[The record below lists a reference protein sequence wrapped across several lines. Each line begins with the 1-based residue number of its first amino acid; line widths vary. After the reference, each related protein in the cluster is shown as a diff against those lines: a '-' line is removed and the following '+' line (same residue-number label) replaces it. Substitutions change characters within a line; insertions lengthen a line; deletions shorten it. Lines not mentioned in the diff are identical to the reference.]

1 MESFFTGCAGIC
13 PQPVKDVEKTFFYYI
28 ICFQH
33 LINEWI
39 HPFALFLCSITG
51 AYCLV
56 KEGRT
61 PIMKNI
67 SDLWN
72 QALGQIEKKLSKPSF
87 ETWMKSTKA
96 HSLQGDTLIITAPN
110 EFARDWLESR
120 YLHLIA
126 DTIYDLTGEELSIKF
141 VIPQNQN
148 EEEFMPKSPIKKMSK
163 EDEPA
168 DFPQNMLNPKYTF
181 DTFVI
186 GSGNRFAHA
195 ASLAVAE
202 APAKAYNPLFI
213 YGGVG
218 LGKTHLMHAIG
229 HYVIEHNPSAKVVYS
244 SSEKFTN
251 EFINSI
257 RDNKAVDFRNRYRNV
272 DVLLI
277 DDIQFLAGKEQTQEE
292 FFHTFNTLHEE
303 SKQIVISSDRPPKEI
318 PTLEDR
324 LRSRFEWGLITDIT
338 PPDLETRIAILRKKA
353 KAEGLDIPNE
363 VMLYIA
369 NQIDS
374 NIRELE
380 GALIRVVAYSSLINK
395 DINADLAAEALK
407 DIIPSSKPKI
417 ITIKDI
423 QRVVGQQFN
432 IKLEDFKA
440 KKRTKSVAFPRQIAM
455 YLSREMTDSSLPK
468 IGEEFGG
475 RDHTTVI
482 HAHEKISKLLND
494 DEQLQQQIKEIKEQL
509 R

>member
-1 MESFFTGCAGIC
+1 ME
-13 PQPVKDVEKTFFYYI
+13 
-28 ICFQH
+28 
-33 LINEWI
+33 
-39 HPFALFLCSITG
+39 
-51 AYCLV
+51 
-56 KEGRT
+56 
-61 PIMKNI
+61 NI
-67 SDLWN
+67 DDLWGKTLN
-72 QALGQIEKKLSKPSF
+72 VIEKKISKPSF
-87 ETWMKSTKA
+87 ETWLKSTKA
-96 HSLQGDTLIITAPN
+96 IALNKNTLIVEAPN
-110 EFARDWLESR
+110 DFAREWLDGNYKEILTEIL
-120 YLHLIA
+120 YELI
-126 DTIYDLTGEELSIKF
+126 GENMSLKF
-141 VIPQNQN
+141 VIPESN
-148 EEEFMPKSPIKKMSK
+148 MDDPIMVSPVNKK
-163 EDEPA
+163 PA
-168 DFPQNMLNPKYTF
+168 KPEVITDSAQHMLNPKYTF
-181 DTFVI
+181 ETFVI

-229 HYVIEHNPSAKVVYS
+229 HYVLEHNPMAKVVYLT
-244 SSEKFTN
+244 SEKFTN

-257 RDNKAVDFRNRYRNV
+257 RDNRPDDFRNKYRNV
-272 DVLLI
+272 DILLI
-277 DDIQFLAGKEQTQEE
+277 DDIQFLAGKESTQEE

-303 SKQIVISSDRPPKEI
+303 NKQIIISSDRPPREI

-353 KAEGLDIPNE
+353 KADGLDIPNE

-380 GALIRVVAYSSLINK
+380 GALIRVVAYSSLENK

-407 DIIPSSKPKI
+407 SIIPSSKPRV
-417 ITIKDI
+417 ITIQDI
-423 QRVVGQQFN
+423 QRVVGEQFGV
-432 IKLEDFKA
+432 KLEDFSA
-440 KKRTKSVAFPRQIAM
+440 KKRTKSIAFPRQIAM
-455 YLSREMTDSSLPK
+455 YLSRELTDFSLPK

-482 HAHEKISKLLND
+482 HAHEKISNLIKTDPQFQKQIQELENKLK
-494 DEQLQQQIKEIKEQL
+494 I
-509 R
+509 

>member
-1 MESFFTGCAGIC
+1 MEN
-13 PQPVKDVEKTFFYYI
+13 
-28 ICFQH
+28 
-33 LINEWI
+33 IN
-39 HPFALFLCSITG
+39 
-51 AYCLV
+51 
-56 KEGRT
+56 
-61 PIMKNI
+61 
-67 SDLWN
+67 DLWN
-72 QALGQIEKKLSKPSF
+72 KALAAIEKKVSKPSF
-87 ETWMKSTKA
+87 ETWLKSTVA
-96 HSLQGDTLIITAPN
+96 HALQKDTLIITAPN
-110 EFARDWLESR
+110 EFARDWLESH
-120 YLHLIA
+120 YSPLISETLL
-126 DTIYDLTGEELSIKF
+126 DVTGAALDVKF
-141 VIPQNQN
+141 IIPQHQI
-148 EEEFMPKSPIKKMSK
+148 EEEVDLDKVLKASQKANSEQQEEVIS
-163 EDEPA
+163 
-168 DFPQNMLNPKYTF
+168 QSMLNPKYTF
-181 DTFVI
+181 DRFVI

-229 HYVIEHNPSAKVVYS
+229 HYVIDHKPNAKVVYL

-257 RDNKAVDFRNRYRNV
+257 RDNKTVEFRNKFRSV

-292 FFHTFNTLHEE
+292 FFHTFNALHEE

-369 NQIDS
+369 NQIDT

-380 GALIRVVAYSSLINK
+380 GALIRVVAYSSLINQ
-395 DINADLAAEALK
+395 DMNADLAAEALK
-407 DIIPSSKPKI
+407 DIIPSSKPRT
-417 ITIKDI
+417 ITIHHI
-423 QRVVGQQFN
+423 QEVVGRHYN
-432 IKLEDFKA
+432 VKLEDFTA

-455 YLSREMTDSSLPK
+455 YLARELTDNSLPK

-475 RDHTTVI
+475 RDHTTVL
-482 HAHEKISKLLND
+482 HAHEKISNLMISD
-494 DEQLQQQIKEIKEQL
+494 QQLQKNMKEIHDQL
-509 R
+509 KS